1 MLNSEKR
8 AALKTLANT
17 EKSFRNLMS
26 SIEQQYDELKA
37 IAAPVEQEA
46 E

>member
-26 SIEQQYDELKA
+26 SVDQQYEELKA
-37 IAAPVEQEA
+37 MATPAEREA